1 MNVKELRAV
10 LIPAIK
16 NHCGAPIIMADQMG
30 ERPEVPHATYK
41 LTTPYGKAVGQAE
54 ETGVVINGEYKLQ
67 RLSDYKTTISFTAY
81 AMEDDDSV
89 TLAQKIYDWFSFA
102 GVDVLQSIGVAVAD
116 QTDII
121 NRDAFVIED
130 YERRNGFD
138 VILRVPHQQLK
149 DIEWIDVAVITEG
162 GISNG

>member
-1 MNVKELRAV
+1 MNAKELRAI

-16 NHCGAPIIMADQMG
+16 KHCAAPIIMADQMG
-30 ERPEVPHATYK
+30 ERPKVAHATYK
-41 LTTPYGKAVGQAE
+41 FTTAHGKAVGQAE

-67 RLSDYKTTISFTAY
+67 RLSDYKVTISFTSY
-81 AMEDDDSV
+81 AMDDDDSV
-89 TLAQKIYDWFSFA
+89 VLAQKIYDWFSFA
-102 GVDVLQSIGVAVAD
+102 GLDVLQSIGVAVAD

-149 DIEWIDVAVITEG
+149 DIEWIDSAVITEG
-162 GISNG
+162 GISHG

>member
-10 LIPAIK
+10 LIPAINK
-16 NHCGAPIIMADQMG
+16 HCAAPIIMADQMG
-30 ERPEVPHATYK
+30 ERPKVPHATYK

-54 ETGVVINGEYKLQ
+54 ETGVVIDGKYKLQ

-81 AMEDDDSV
+81 AMDDDDSV
-89 TLAQKIYDWFSFA
+89 ELAQKIYDWFSFA

-116 QTDII
+116 QTDVI

-138 VILRVPHQQLK
+138 VILRVPRQQLK
-149 DIEWIDVAVITEG
+149 DIEWIDSAVITEG

>member
-10 LIPAIK
+10 LIPAISK
-16 NHCGAPIIMADQMG
+16 HCTAPIIMADQMG
-30 ERPEVPHATYK
+30 ERPKVPHATYK

-54 ETGVVINGEYKLQ
+54 ETGVVIDGKYKLQ

-81 AMEDDDSV
+81 AMDDDDSV
-89 TLAQKIYDWFSFA
+89 ELAQKIYDWFSFA
-102 GVDVLQSIGVAVAD
+102 GIDVLQSIGVAVAD
-116 QTDII
+116 QTDVI

-149 DIEWIDVAVITEG
+149 DVESVEDVEITEG
-162 GISNG
+162 GISHG

>member
-10 LIPAIK
+10 LIPAINK
-16 NHCGAPIIMADQMG
+16 HCAAPIIMADQMG
-30 ERPEVPHATYK
+30 ERPKVPHATYK
-41 LTTPYGKAVGQAE
+41 FTTVHGKAVGQAE

-67 RLSDYKTTISFTAY
+67 RLSDYKTTISFTSY
-81 AMEDDDSV
+81 AMDDDDSV
-89 TLAQKIYDWFSFA
+89 VLAQEIYDWFSFA
-102 GVDVLQSIGVAVAD
+102 GADVLQSIGVAVAN
-116 QTDII
+116 QTDVI

-149 DIEWIDVAVITEG
+149 DIESIDTAEITEG
-162 GISNG
+162 GISHG

>member
-16 NHCGAPIIMADQMG
+16 KHCAAPIIMADQMG
-30 ERPEVPHATYK
+30 ERPKVPHATYK

-54 ETGVVINGEYKLQ
+54 ETGVVIDGKYKLQ

-81 AMEDDDSV
+81 AMDDDASV
-89 TLAQKIYDWFSFA
+89 ALAQEIYDWFSFA

-116 QTDII
+116 QTDVI

-138 VILRVPHQQLK
+138 VILRIPHQQLK

-162 GISNG
+162 GISHG

>member
-1 MNVKELRAV
+1 MNVKDLRAV
-10 LIPAIK
+10 LIPAINK
-16 NHCGAPIIMADQMG
+16 HCAAPIIMADQMG
-30 ERPEVPHATYK
+30 ERPKVPHATYK

-81 AMEDDDSV
+81 AMDDDDSV
-89 TLAQKIYDWFSFA
+89 ELAQKIYDWFSFA

-116 QTDII
+116 QTDVI

-138 VILRVPHQQLK
+138 VILRVPRQQLK
-149 DIEWIDVAVITEG
+149 DIEWIDSAVITEG

>member
-16 NHCGAPIIMADQMG
+16 KNCGAPIIMADQMG
-30 ERPEVPHATYK
+30 ERPKVPHATYK
-41 LTTPYGKAVGQAE
+41 FTTAHGKAVGQAE

-67 RLSDYKTTISFTAY
+67 RLSDYKVTISFTSY
-81 AMEDDDSV
+81 AMDDDDSV
-89 TLAQKIYDWFSFA
+89 VLAQKIYDWFSFA
-102 GVDVLQSIGVAVAD
+102 GLDVLQSIGVAVAD
-116 QTDII
+116 QTDVI

-149 DIEWIDVAVITEG
+149 DIEWIDVAEITEG
-162 GISNG
+162 GISHG

>member
-16 NHCGAPIIMADQMG
+16 KHCGAPIIMADQMG
-30 ERPEVPHATYK
+30 ERPKVPHATYK

-81 AMEDDDSV
+81 AMDDDDSV

-116 QTDII
+116 QTDVI

-138 VILRVPHQQLK
+138 VILRIPHQQLK
-149 DIEWIDVAVITEG
+149 DIEWIDSAVITEG

>member
-16 NHCGAPIIMADQMG
+16 KHCGAPIIMADQMG
-30 ERPEVPHATYK
+30 ERPKVPHATYK

-81 AMEDDDSV
+81 AMDDDDSV
-89 TLAQKIYDWFSFA
+89 TLAQEIYDWFSFA

-116 QTDII
+116 QTDVI

-138 VILRVPHQQLK
+138 VILRVPYQQLK
-149 DIEWIDVAVITEG
+149 DIEWIDSAVITKG
-162 GISNG
+162 GISHG

>member
-10 LIPAIK
+10 LIPAINK
-16 NHCGAPIIMADQMG
+16 HCAAPIIMADQMG
-30 ERPEVPHATYK
+30 ERPKVPHATYK

-81 AMEDDDSV
+81 AMDDDDSV
-89 TLAQKIYDWFSFA
+89 ALAQEIYDWFSFA

>member
-10 LIPAIK
+10 LIPAINK
-16 NHCGAPIIMADQMG
+16 HCAAPIIMADQMG
-30 ERPEVPHATYK
+30 ERPKVPHATYK

-67 RLSDYKTTISFTAY
+67 KLSDYKVTISFTSY
-81 AMEDDDSV
+81 AMDDDDSV
-89 TLAQKIYDWFSFA
+89 LLAQKIYDWFSFD
-102 GVDVLQSIGVAVAD
+102 GLDVLQSVGVAVAD

-162 GISNG
+162 GISHG

>member
-16 NHCGAPIIMADQMG
+16 KHCAAPIIMADQMG
-30 ERPEVPHATYK
+30 ERPKVPHATYK

-54 ETGVVINGEYKLQ
+54 EIGVVINGEYKLQ

-81 AMEDDDSV
+81 AMDDDDSV
-89 TLAQKIYDWFSFA
+89 GLAQEIYDWFSFA

-116 QTDII
+116 QTDVI

-138 VILRVPHQQLK
+138 VILRVPRQQLK
-149 DIEWIDVAVITEG
+149 DIEWIDSAVITEG

>member
-10 LIPAIK
+10 LIPAINK
-16 NHCGAPIIMADQMG
+16 YCAAPIIMADQMG
-30 ERPEVPHATYK
+30 ERPKVPHATYK

-54 ETGVVINGEYKLQ
+54 ETGVVSDGKYKLQ

-81 AMEDDDSV
+81 AMDDDDSV
-89 TLAQKIYDWFSFA
+89 ILAQKIYDWFSFA

-116 QTDII
+116 QTDVI

-130 YERRNGFD
+130 YKRRNGFD

-149 DIEWIDVAVITEG
+149 DVESVDNVEITEG
-162 GISNG
+162 GISHG

>member
-16 NHCGAPIIMADQMG
+16 KHCNAPIIMADQMG
-30 ERPEVPHATYK
+30 ERPKIAHATYK
-41 LTTPYGKAVGQAE
+41 FTTAHGKAVGQAE

-67 RLSDYKTTISFTAY
+67 RLSDYKVTISFTSY
-81 AMEDDDSV
+81 AMDDDDSV
-89 TLAQKIYDWFSFA
+89 VLAQKIYDWFSFA
-102 GVDVLQSIGVAVAD
+102 GLDVLQSIGVAIAD

-138 VILRVPHQQLK
+138 VILRVPYQQLK
-149 DIEWIDVAVITEG
+149 DIEWIDSAVITEG
-162 GISNG
+162 GISHG

>member
-16 NHCGAPIIMADQMG
+16 KHCGAPIIMADQMG

-81 AMEDDDSV
+81 AMDDDDSV

>member
-1 MNVKELRAV
+1 VNVKELRAV

-16 NHCGAPIIMADQMG
+16 KHCGAPIIMADQMG
-30 ERPEVPHATYK
+30 ERPKVPHATYK

-81 AMEDDDSV
+81 AMDDDDSV
-89 TLAQKIYDWFSFA
+89 TLAQEIYDWFSFA

-116 QTDII
+116 QTDVI

-138 VILRVPHQQLK
+138 VILRVPYQQLK
-149 DIEWIDVAVITEG
+149 DIEWIDSAVITKG
-162 GISNG
+162 GISHG

>member
-10 LIPAIK
+10 LIPAINK
-16 NHCGAPIIMADQMG
+16 HCAAPIIMADQMG
-30 ERPEVPHATYK
+30 ERPKVPHATYK

-81 AMEDDDSV
+81 AMDDDDSV
-89 TLAQKIYDWFSFA
+89 ELAQKIYDWFSFA
-102 GVDVLQSIGVAVAD
+102 GVDVMQSIGVAVAD
-116 QTDII
+116 QTDVI

-149 DIEWIDVAVITEG
+149 DIESIDTAEIKEG
-162 GISNG
+162 GISHG

>member
-1 MNVKELRAV
+1 
-10 LIPAIK
+10 
-16 NHCGAPIIMADQMG
+16 MADQMG
-30 ERPEVPHATYK
+30 ERPKVPHATYK

-54 ETGVVINGEYKLQ
+54 ETGVVIDGKYKLQ
-67 RLSDYKTTISFTAY
+67 RLSDYKTTISFTSY
-81 AMEDDDSV
+81 AMDDDDSV
-89 TLAQKIYDWFSFA
+89 ALAQKIYDWFSFA

-116 QTDII
+116 QTDVI

-149 DIEWIDVAVITEG
+149 DVESVDDVEITEG
-162 GISNG
+162 GISHG

>member
-1 MNVKELRAV
+1 
-10 LIPAIK
+10 
-16 NHCGAPIIMADQMG
+16 MADQMG
-30 ERPEVPHATYK
+30 ERPKVPHATYK

-81 AMEDDDSV
+81 AMDDDDSV
-89 TLAQKIYDWFSFA
+89 ELAQQIYDWFSFA
-102 GVDVLQSIGVAVAD
+102 GVDVLHSIGVAVAD
-116 QTDII
+116 QTDVI

-138 VILRVPHQQLK
+138 VILRVPRQQLK
-149 DIEWIDVAVITEG
+149 DIEWIEKAVITEG

>member
-10 LIPAIK
+10 LIPAISK
-16 NHCGAPIIMADQMG
+16 HCTAPIIMADQMG
-30 ERPEVPHATYK
+30 ERPKVPHATYK

-81 AMEDDDSV
+81 AMDDDDSV
-89 TLAQKIYDWFSFA
+89 VLAQKIYDWFSFA
-102 GVDVLQSIGVAVAD
+102 GIDVLQSIGVAVAD
-116 QTDII
+116 QTDVI

-149 DIEWIDVAVITEG
+149 GIEWIDVAVITEG
-162 GISNG
+162 GISHG

>member
-16 NHCGAPIIMADQMG
+16 KHCGAPIIMADQMG
-30 ERPEVPHATYK
+30 ERPKVPHATYK

-81 AMEDDDSV
+81 AMDDDDSV
-89 TLAQKIYDWFSFA
+89 ALAQKIYDWFSFA
-102 GVDVLQSIGVAVAD
+102 GIDVLQSIGVAVAD

-138 VILRVPHQQLK
+138 VILRIPHQQLK
-149 DIEWIDVAVITEG
+149 DIEWIDSAVITEG